1 MSRFSEAGGSAKGL
15 PAEIIK
21 KVKLLEIS
29 TRKMVNSLFAGQYHS
44 AFKGQGMTFAEFREY
59 VPGDD
64 VRSISWPVTAR
75 TGKTFIKKFDEE
87 REMIL
92 MLAVDISGSLGF
104 GSGEYVKGEVV
115 THLAALLGFAAAKNN
130 DHVGLLLFT
139 DEVEHY
145 VPPKK
150 GRGHIQRILRD
161 LYYFKPKRTGTKISS
176 AVDHL
181 QGVLKKR
188 ATVFFF
194 SDFQETS
201 SSAAA
206 AGSGRRDSF
215 ATSLRLMSKRHDV
228 VAVIVQDP
236 AELVLPKVGL
246 VDLRDAE
253 TGATVTVDTSSP
265 IFRKAYADYMKGVT
279 ATREQE
285 FRQAGVDR
293 IEVLSGAEFADP
305 LIAYFRKKNS
315 RR

>member
-1 MSRFSEAGGSAKGL
+1 MSRFTEAGGSAKGL

-75 TGKTFIKKFDEE
+75 TGKTYIKKFDEE

-92 MLAVDISGSLGF
+92 ILAVDISGSLGF
-104 GSGEYVKGEVV
+104 GSGNYVKGEVV

-161 LYYFKPKRTGTKISS
+161 LYFYKPKRTGTKVSA

-194 SDFQETS
+194 SDFQETTG
-201 SSAAA
+201 ATEGTGLA
-206 AGSGRRDSF
+206 RRDSF
-215 ATSLRLMSKRHDV
+215 ATSLRLMSKRHEVIAV
-228 VAVIVQDP
+228 VVQDP

-253 TGATVTVDTSSP
+253 TGATVTVDSSSP
-265 IFRKAYADYMKGVT
+265 IFRRAYSEYMKGIT
-279 ATREQE
+279 AKREQE

-293 IEVLSGAEFADP
+293 VEVLSGPEFADP